1 MIWGWLLFIFIII
14 FLILLA
20 GFVTGQRTRMT
31 DDSMNPGIS
40 EGDVLVMDR
49 LSYKFSEPGRFDVI
63 VFPFRYQTDTVFVRR
78 VIGLPG
84 ETVQIEDGHIYINGI
99 LLDEHYG
106 IGEEMQGGLAGEVIT
121 LSEDEYFV
129 LADNR
134 DSTPDSRE
142 PSVRNIKKD
151 DIIGKAIFC
160 IWPLQNIGLVR

>member
-1 MIWGWLLFIFIII
+1 MSGDTEVKDHVPEI
-14 FLILLA
+14 
-20 GFVTGQRTRMT
+20 T
-31 DDSMNPGIS
+31 DN
-40 EGDVLVMDR
+40 
-49 LSYKFSEPGRFDVI
+49 K
-63 VFPFRYQTDTVFVRR
+63 
-78 VIGLPG
+78 
-84 ETVQIEDGHIYINGI
+84 DGTFTPEN
-99 LLDEHYG
+99 G

>member
-1 MIWGWLLFIFIII
+1 MCLVNR
-14 FLILLA
+14 LA
-20 GFVTGQRTRMT
+20 Y
-31 DDSMNPGIS
+31 
-40 EGDVLVMDR
+40 DVG
-49 LSYKFSEPGRFDVI
+49 KPKRFDI
-63 VFPFRYQTDTVFVRR
+63 VLFEREDSGQQNIKRI
-78 VIGLPG
+78 IGLPG